1 MTASVSPGSS
11 GGGTVSFDAIA
22 QALGTLTNN
31 AETNLRGKIDKINN
45 ATDGN
50 VNQADLLLLQAD
62 LQKWSMM
69 IQLQSTITKELG
81 DALKGIIQK
90 AA

>member
-1 MTASVSPGSS
+1 MAT
-11 GGGTVSFDAIA
+11 TVSTSTGINFSMLSSTI
-22 QALGTLTNN
+22 GSVLTTS
-31 AETNLRGKIDKINN
+31 EGNLRDRISNLGENP
-45 ATDGN
+45 T
-50 VNQADLLLLQAD
+50 QTELLMMQAD
-62 LQKWSMM
+62 LQKWSML

>member
-1 MTASVSPGSS
+1 MTSVSPGSGS
-11 GGGTVSFDAIA
+11 GGGVSFDMIA
-22 QALGTLTNN
+22 NAMGNLTGKTE
-31 AETNLRGKIDKINN
+31 ANLRSRIDAINE
-45 ATDGN
+45 AGEGGA
-50 VNQADLLLLQAD
+50 NQTDLLLLQAD

>member
-1 MTASVSPGSS
+1 MAT
-11 GGGTVSFDAIA
+11 TVSTSTGINFSMLSSTI
-22 QALGTLTNN
+22 GSVLTTS
-31 AETNLRGKIDKINN
+31 EGNLRDRISNLGENP
-45 ATDGN
+45 T
-50 VNQADLLLLQAD
+50 QTELLMMQAD
-62 LQKWSMM
+62 LQWSML